1 MVSLQAREDSWSS
14 KEFCMTRCLVVE
26 PNLISQNPFQATES
40 AQPGSFLASLFLFM
54 IMSTEKGGKREHFVV
69 LVDKC
74 PGFSAV

>member
-14 KEFCMTRCLVVE
+14 KEFCMTGCLVVE
-26 PNLISQNPFQATES
+26 LNLISRNPFQATES
-40 AQPGSFLASLFLFM
+40 AQPGSFLASLFFIV
-54 IMSTEKGGKREHFVV
+54 IMRTEEGGKGGHFVV

>member
-1 MVSLQAREDSWSS
+1 
-14 KEFCMTRCLVVE
+14 MTGCLVVV

-40 AQPGSFLASLFLFM
+40 AQPGSFLACLFLIM
-54 IMSTEKGGKREHFVV
+54 IMRTEEGGKEGHFVV